1 MTSPEPALTPVR
13 FSRLSRRGVLLGL
26 TPPQLACLGVAVAAL
41 LAGLYAGGATGAIFT
56 APIWASAAAVAW
68 IPAAGQP
75 AIQWAPVV
83 LHWLLRRARRQTSY
97 RRRITRPRPAG
108 TLALPGDAAALRLV
122 RHEESGA
129 AMIHDPHAATL
140 TAMLEVRHRAF
151 LLLDPGEQERRAH
164 AWGRVLA
171 TVCRS
176 TRIHRVQVL
185 ERTLPDT
192 GTGLAEWWRREGNDD
207 GAWASRVYSELI
219 GRAGPAGERH
229 ATIIA
234 LSLDLRAASRAIRS
248 AGGGMKGAAEVLL
261 QDMDTLTTAL
271 RAANLNPTPWY
282 KADQVAVVLLT
293 AYDPAATGTLD
304 RNPGTGRDLAAA
316 GPVAIEERWDRM
328 RSDSAHHAAFWVSE
342 WPRSEVYP
350 GFLSPLLLTSGVRR
364 AATLIYDPVRPDV
377 AARSIRRQ
385 KVGHA
390 SDAAR
395 RAKIGQIED
404 AAITAEYADVLQR
417 EADLT
422 RGHGILRR
430 AGFVAV
436 SGATLEELDA
446 GCAVV
451 EQAAIQASL
460 ETRRCY
466 GQQSQAFA
474 AAALP
479 LCRGI

>member
-1 MTSPEPALTPVR
+1 MTSSEPTLTPVR

-26 TPPQLACLGVAVAAL
+26 SPAQLACLGIGAIAL
-41 LAGLYAGGATGAIFT
+41 LAGLYTAGGTGAILT
-56 APIWASAAAVAW
+56 APIWATAAAAAW
-68 IPAAGQP
+68 VPVAGQP
-75 AIQWAPVV
+75 AIAWAPVTGQ
-83 LHWLLRRARRQTSY
+83 WLLRRAHKQTSY

-140 TAMLEVRHRAF
+140 TGMLEIRHRAF

-176 TRIHRVQVL
+176 TRIHRLQVL

-192 GTGLAEWWRREGNDD
+192 GTGLAEWWRREGVNDD
-207 GAWASRVYSELI
+207 DWPSRVYSELI
-219 GRAGPAGERH
+219 GKAGPAGERH
-229 ATIIA
+229 VTIVA
-234 LSLDLRAASRAIRS
+234 LSLDLRAASRAIR
-248 AGGGMKGAAEVLL
+248 AVGGGMKGAAEVLR
-261 QDMDTLTTAL
+261 QDLETLTTAL
-271 RAANLNPTPWY
+271 RSANLNPTAWY
-282 KADQVAVVLLT
+282 TAEQVAVVLRT
-293 AYDPAATGTLD
+293 AYDPAATATLD
-304 RNPGTGRDLAAA
+304 RHPNTGRDLSAA
-316 GPVAIEERWDRM
+316 GPVAVEERWDRM
-328 RSDSAHHAAFWVSE
+328 RTDTAHHAVFWISE

-364 AATLIYDPVRPDV
+364 AVTLIYDPVRPDV

-390 SDAAR
+390 SDAAQ

-404 AAITAEYADVLQR
+404 ASITAEYADVLQR

-430 AGFVAV
+430 AGFIAI
-436 SGATLEELDA
+436 SGTTVDELDA

-460 ETRRCY
+460 ETRRAY